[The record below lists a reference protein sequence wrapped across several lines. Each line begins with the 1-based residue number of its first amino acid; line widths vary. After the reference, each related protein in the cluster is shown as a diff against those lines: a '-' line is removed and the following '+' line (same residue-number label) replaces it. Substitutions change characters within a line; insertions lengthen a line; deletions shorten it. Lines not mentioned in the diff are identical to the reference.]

1 MVRHT
6 VDPFK
11 RFRYDQEGSV
21 AAWFAVAILPTLFA
35 VGASVDYSRAAT
47 SRTKLQQATDA
58 AVIAAAVAAP
68 TMTDDKVEQATLD
81 YLRAHLKNS
90 GVDVRIDK
98 LTITEGRSE
107 VLLKTSAIYRPL
119 ILREANFKEV
129 EIGANAKAVTANKN
143 YEIAIVFD
151 TSGSMSSSAGGVSK
165 MQSAKTAAKSL
176 VDTMFESP
184 ESAKRTKIALVPF
197 AASVNAGPQYAGAD
211 WTDKMGLSSIHWQ
224 NLDKNGSSWQP
235 QSRFELF
242 KELGVDF
249 GGCFESRPDN
259 WGVTDMA
266 PNSGSPDSL
275 FVPMFAPDEP
285 GSKGQSTYWR
295 NSGGTSKQ
303 GNNDTKWTYSNS
315 YMDDDGGACTS
326 MPAST
331 DPQARQSR
339 VCKYKINKNSS
350 KLKLDGDRGPN
361 HRCDTKPIE
370 RLTDQPA
377 TIKSAVDKLVD
388 DGVNTNAFE
397 GVMWG
402 WRALSPNAPFRDG
415 ADYGDKKTTKILIL
429 LTDGENAWNSQSN
442 HNKSMYSPFAFYKDD
457 RLANNVDSSGKA
469 RDAIDAKTKKA
480 CDNAKAAGVRIYTV
494 GFSTPNDKIDS
505 KGLSLLKNC
514 ASAETMAYVAQNASG
529 LQAVFD
535 EIARNIGTLRLAQ

>member
-1 MVRHT
+1 MGRNT
-6 VDPFK
+6 VDIFK
-11 RFRYDQEGSV
+11 RFHRNQDGSI

-68 TMTDDKVEQATLD
+68 TMTDAKVEQATLD
-81 YLRAHLKNS
+81 YLKAHLKNS
-90 GVDVRIDK
+90 GVDVRIDT

-107 VLLKTSAIYRPL
+107 VLLKTSASYRPL

-129 EIGANAKAVTANKN
+129 QIGAAAKAVTANKN

-211 WTDKMGLSSIHWQ
+211 WTDKMGLSTIHWQ
-224 NLDKNGSSWQP
+224 NLDKNGSTWLP
-235 QSRFELF
+235 QSRFEMF
-242 KELGVDF
+242 TELGIDF
-249 GGCFESRPDN
+249 GGCFESRPGN
-259 WGVTDMA
+259 WGVTDMPA
-266 PNSGSPDSL
+266 NSGSPDSL

-285 GSKGQSTYWR
+285 GDKGQSTYWR
-295 NSGGTSKQ
+295 NSGETNKK

-315 YMDDDGGACTS
+315 YLDDDGGVCTS
-326 MPAST
+326 MPDSK

-350 KLKLDGDRGPN
+350 KLNTGSSRGPN
-361 HRCDTKPIE
+361 HRCDTKPIA

-377 TIKSAVDKLVD
+377 TIKAAVDGLKD
-388 DGVNTNAFE
+388 DGVNTNTFE

-402 WRALSPNAPFRDG
+402 WRTLSANSPFRDG
-415 ADYGDKKTTKILIL
+415 ADYTDKKTSKIMIV

-442 HNKSMYSPFAFYKDD
+442 HNESMYSPFAFYKDD
-457 RLANNVDSSGKA
+457 RLSNKVDSSGKA
-469 RDAIDAKTKKA
+469 RDAIDAKTKTA
-480 CDNAKAAGVRIYTV
+480 CENAKAAGIRVYTV
-494 GFSTPNDKIDS
+494 GFSTPGDKIDS

-514 ASAETMAYVAQNASG
+514 ASAETMAYVAENANG
-529 LQAVFD
+529 LQSVFD

>member
-1 MVRHT
+1 MGRNA
-6 VDPFK
+6 VDIIS
-11 RFRYDQEGSV
+11 RFRGNQDGTI

-47 SRTKLQQATDA
+47 GRTKLQQATDA

-68 TMTDDKVEQATLD
+68 NMTDDKVEKATLD
-81 YLRAHLKNS
+81 YLKAHLKDS
-90 GVDVRIDK
+90 GVDVRIDT

-107 VLLKTSAIYRPL
+107 VLLKTSATYRPL
-119 ILREANFKEV
+119 VLRDATFKDM
-129 EIGANAKAVTANKN
+129 EIGALAKAVTANRN

-176 VDTMFESP
+176 VDTMFETP

-197 AASVNAGPQYAGAD
+197 AASVNAGPQFAGAD
-211 WTDKMGLSSIHWQ
+211 WTDKMGLSTIHWQ
-224 NLDKNGSSWQP
+224 NLDKNGSAWLP
-235 QSRFELF
+235 QSRFDLF
-242 KELGVDF
+242 NELGIEF
-249 GGCFESRPDN
+249 GGCFESRPGN

-285 GSKGQSTYWR
+285 GTKGQSTYWR
-295 NSGGTSKQ
+295 NDGSTNKSGK
-303 GNNDTKWTYSNS
+303 NDTKWTYSNS
-315 YMDDDGGACTS
+315 YLDDNGGVCTA

-339 VCKYKINKNSS
+339 VCKYKINKDSS
-350 KLKLDGDRGPN
+350 KLNTGSSRGPN
-361 HRCDTKPIE
+361 HRCDTKPIA

-377 TIKSAVDKLVD
+377 TIKTAVDGLKD
-388 DGVNTNAFE
+388 DGVNTNTFE

-415 ADYGDKKTTKILIL
+415 ADYNDNKTTKILIV
-429 LTDGENAWNSQSN
+429 LTDGENAWNSQSS
-442 HNKSMYSPFAFYKDD
+442 HNGSMYSPFGFYKDN
-457 RLANNVDSSGKA
+457 RLANNVDSTGKA
-469 RDAIDAKTKKA
+469 RDAIDAKTKTA

-494 GFSTPNDKIDS
+494 GFSTPGDKIDA

-514 ASAETMAYVAQNASG
+514 ASAETMAYVAENANG
-529 LQAVFD
+529 LQLVFD
-535 EIARNIGTLRLAQ
+535 EIARNIGTLRLAR

>member
-1 MVRHT
+1 MGRNT
-6 VDPFK
+6 VDIFK
-11 RFRYDQEGSV
+11 RFHHNQDGSI

-58 AVIAAAVAAP
+58 AVIAAAVSAP
-68 TMTDDKVEQATLD
+68 TMTDQKVEQATLD
-81 YLRAHLKNS
+81 YLKAHLKNS
-90 GVDVRIDK
+90 GVDVRIDT

-107 VLLKTSAIYRPL
+107 VLLKTSASYRPI

-129 EIGANAKAVTANKN
+129 QIGATAKAVTANKN

-151 TSGSMSSSAGGVSK
+151 TSGSMRSSAGGVSK

-184 ESAKRTKIALVPF
+184 ESAKRTKISLVPF
-197 AASVNAGPQYAGAD
+197 AASVNAGPEYAGAD
-211 WTDKMGLSSIHWQ
+211 WTDKMGLSTIHWQ
-224 NLDKNGSSWQP
+224 NLDKNGSTWLP
-235 QSRFELF
+235 QSRFEMF
-242 KELGVDF
+242 TELGIGF
-249 GGCFESRPDN
+249 GGCFESRPGN
-259 WGVTDMA
+259 WGVTDMPA
-266 PNSGSPDSL
+266 SSGSPDSL

-285 GSKGQSTYWR
+285 GDKGQSTYWR
-295 NSGGTSKQ
+295 NSGGTKKK

-315 YMDDDGGACTS
+315 YLDDDGGVCTS
-326 MPAST
+326 MPDST

-350 KLKLDGDRGPN
+350 KLSTGSSRGPN
-361 HRCDTKPIE
+361 HRCDTKPIA

-377 TIKSAVDKLVD
+377 TIKAAVDSLVD
-388 DGVNTNAFE
+388 DGVNTNTFE

-402 WRALSPNAPFRDG
+402 WRTLSANSPFRDG
-415 ADYGDKKTTKILIL
+415 ADYTDKKTSKILIV

-442 HNKSMYSPFAFYKDD
+442 HNESMYSPFAFYKDD
-457 RLANNVDSSGKA
+457 RLSNKVDSSGKA
-469 RDAIDAKTKKA
+469 RDAIDAKTKTA
-480 CDNAKAAGVRIYTV
+480 CENAKAAGIRVYTV
-494 GFSTPNDKIDS
+494 GFSTPGDKIDS

-514 ASAETMAYVAQNASG
+514 ASAETMAYVAENANG
-529 LQAVFD
+529 LQSVFD